1 MSLPQRYVTNPNFG
15 CPIERPNEETHEFGS
30 AAVRGFADGN
40 AIEAALAVAA
50 KSQSRRWTS
59 LSYNW
64 IDVEID
70 SGCRFEDTFLD
81 RIEVMFVPCV
91 AERHQLSTKK
101 GLREKNVV
109 LSPSETHY
117 TEVSF
122 PAHPSSASRPQY
134 SHLLTQFSKSR
145 AAVCL
150 FCLS

>member
-15 CPIERPNEETHEFGS
+15 CPIERPNEETHEIGS

-50 KSQSRRWTS
+50 ISQSRRWTS

-70 SGCRFEDTFLD
+70 SGCRFEDKFLD

-91 AERHQLSTKK
+91 TVKTSVGHKK
-101 GLREKNVV
+101 KDFAKGMGYFHRPRRTIMKF
-109 LSPSETHY
+109 PSWHT
-117 TEVSF
+117 
-122 PAHPSSASRPQY
+122 RP
-134 SHLLTQFSKSR
+134 R
-145 AAVCL
+145 
-150 FCLS
+150 